1 MSSKSFV
8 KVLRKVIR
16 EEVRAAVKEIITEQ
30 RIDTQQVIDD
40 RLGLSEIKQKTKQ
53 NKKTFTKNSMLND
66 ILNETAA
73 TADLTTMREGP
84 AVMQNEYPSLGSFK
98 SSMAESFGASRQ
110 PQTLASTGI
119 NGEAINMSNESVAKT
134 VNVMTKDYSGMMA
147 KMREMDKQRGKKG
160 VR

>member
-40 RLGLSEIKQKTKQ
+40 RLGLSEKTKQ

-73 TADLTTMREGP
+73 TADLSTMREGP
-84 AVMQNEYPSLGSFK
+84 AVMQDEYPSLGSFK